1 HKIESKYS
9 LNTGEIIRPN
19 FFEIPDNQ
27 SDNKLINK
35 YLLTFNTKLQ
45 VFYAVL
51 NKINHTNPNVECDF
65 YQGRIISPVSNGFIA
80 ATICMDNFNQSILYS
95 TIILNDETFVIRSSI
110 DKQIFVK
117 RSINLND
124 FNITTKNDNKVCC
137 SSFESQSIQ
146 QQQDGWKMKKFDSH
160 YLYRFSIDTDKSWN
174 IVKKAD
180 PEKLI
185 DLIDQ
190 ATTTITKRDIHSD
203 INEDQGK
210 NLPDKIY
217 NIETIIFVD
226 QTLIRNFNGAR
237 KELEKLILAIMNEV
251 QLIYNF
257 DTMKT
262 RIRIVIKKIV
272 YLDDK
277 KTDIPNTADGDIDQY
292 LDNFCA
298 WQKRLLKRTEIN
310 SRWDHALMLTGL
322 DLYKKIGK
330 EKNRKVLGLAWVN
343 GMCRPSYS
351 CTLNEGKNFESAFV
365 IAHEMAHSL
374 GMLHDGYDNNCDPDK
389 YIMSEKTGP
398 GKIHWSP
405 CSNLYLENFLTK
417 SNLKCLE
424 KTSEESFFTYTSPLD
439 DYLDQRLPGEQYNI
453 NQQCQLALGNQYQSY
468 ISKRSPFN
476 DICKELWCSHG
487 HWASPAHPALEGSPC
502 GDGKICSQGSCTVVA
517 MTKTNNRSIS
527 YLNRHRQQPNDHHP
541 DNTKQNKENSR
552 TNSSQS
558 PSSFMKRVQ
567 RFLKSTIRSVVR
579 FFSG

>member
-1 HKIESKYS
+1 
-9 LNTGEIIRPN
+9 
-19 FFEIPDNQ
+19 
-27 SDNKLINK
+27 
-35 YLLTFNTKLQ
+35 
-45 VFYAVL
+45 
-51 NKINHTNPNVECDF
+51 
-65 YQGRIISPVSNGFIA
+65 
-80 ATICMDNFNQSILYS
+80 M
-95 TIILNDETFVIRSSI
+95 IRSSI

-137 SSFESQSIQ
+137 SSFESQSIR
-146 QQQDGWKMKKFDSH
+146 QDGWKMKKFDSH

-272 YLDDK
+272 YLDDR

-310 SRWDHALMLTGL
+310 SRWDHALMLTGC
-322 DLYKKIGK
+322 
-330 EKNRKVLGLAWVN
+330 V
-343 GMCRPSYS
+343 C
-351 CTLNEGKNFESAFV
+351 F
-365 IAHEMAHSL
+365 
-374 GMLHDGYDNNCDPDK
+374 DK
-389 YIMSEKTGP
+389 
-398 GKIHWSP
+398 
-405 CSNLYLENFLTK
+405 
-417 SNLKCLE
+417 
-424 KTSEESFFTYTSPLD
+424 D
-439 DYLDQRLPGEQYNI
+439 
-453 NQQCQLALGNQYQSY
+453 
-468 ISKRSPFN
+468 
-476 DICKELWCSHG
+476 
-487 HWASPAHPALEGSPC
+487 
-502 GDGKICSQGSCTVVA
+502 
-517 MTKTNNRSIS
+517 
-527 YLNRHRQQPNDHHP
+527 
-541 DNTKQNKENSR
+541 
-552 TNSSQS
+552 
-558 PSSFMKRVQ
+558 
-567 RFLKSTIRSVVR
+567 
-579 FFSG
+579 